1 MSEVQKCDR
10 MKKDLSL
17 FGVFALSTGTT
28 LSAGFFLLP
37 GLAAQDAGP
46 AMILCYI
53 LAAVPMLPAIL
64 SILELSTAMPRSGGA
79 YYFLDRSLGPLMGT
93 VGGIATWVALV
104 LKSAFALVGMGAYI
118 GLFLP
123 DDFPV
128 MIIVAL
134 LGIGFGAVNLVGTKE
149 SAQLLIGLVVFLL
162 TVVALFILDGSFH
175 ISFSNYENFFGEGAE
190 RIVATAGM
198 LYIGYGGVMKVA
210 SVAEE
215 VKNPDRNLPVGVL
228 LSFGLCVLIYALGTT
243 VMMGVLG
250 VELLGHADHIKTP
263 VAQVASETAGP
274 WGRVLVSA
282 AALAAFAAVANAGI
296 LSASRFPLAMSRD
309 HLLPRRFSIMS
320 RRSIPTFSVVVTTI
334 VILLVIWIDLEKIV
348 KLASASLLFVFL
360 FLNVAV
366 IVMRESRIESYDPG
380 FRSPWYPW
388 TQIAG
393 IVLPIWFLGEMGLF
407 PVVSVTIVAGI
418 SCGWYFYYARVRVV
432 RHGAIFHLFERLGQR
447 RFEGLD
453 KEMRTI
459 LREKGVRPDDNFD
472 ELIESAE
479 VLEASPGESF
489 ESVVRRVCEVLA
501 RKLPVPFDALYD
513 GFLEGTRVG
522 ATPVG
527 RGIALP
533 HLRRT
538 EVSEPHVVLV
548 RAVTGVEI
556 RIDDSALGK
565 NHRDDPARAIFFLV
579 SPEDDPGRHL
589 RMLAQLAERADE
601 DGFLDEWSAARD
613 AQSLRVVLNRQE
625 RYLSIVIDK
634 DNPNT
639 CEYVGK
645 SVREL
650 NLPSGCLIVLVHREG
665 NAIVP
670 QGDTTLEAGDRLAII
685 GHTDGM
691 AKLKSFL
698 VPHASDDE

>member
-1 MSEVQKCDR
+1 MSDVQKRDR
-10 MKKDLSL
+10 MKKELSL

-37 GLAAQDAGP
+37 GLAAQNAGP
-46 AMILCYI
+46 AMVLCYV
-53 LAAVPMLPAIL
+53 LAAVPMLPAVL
-64 SILELSTAMPRSGGA
+64 SIIELSTAMPRAGGA

-93 VGGIATWVALV
+93 VGGFATWVALV

-123 DDFPV
+123 DGFPV
-128 MIIVAL
+128 MIIVAF
-134 LGIGFGAVNLVGTKE
+134 LGIGFGVVNLVGAKE

-162 TVVALFILDGSFH
+162 TVVTLFILDGSFH
-175 ISFSNYENFFGEGAE
+175 ISFSNYDNFFGEGVE
-190 RIVATAGM
+190 RIIATAGM
-198 LYIGYGGVMKVA
+198 LYVGYGGVMKVA

-215 VKNPDRNLPVGVL
+215 VKNPDRNLPVGIL
-228 LSFGLCVLIYALGTT
+228 LSFGLCVLIYALGTA

-250 VELLGHADHIKTP
+250 VELLGHTDHIKTP
-263 VAQVASETAGP
+263 VARVASETAGP

-309 HLLPRRFSIMS
+309 HLLPRRFSSMS
-320 RRSIPTFSVVVTTI
+320 RRGIPTLSVVVTTI

-348 KLASASLLFVFL
+348 KLASASLLLIFL

-407 PVVSVTIVAGI
+407 PVVSVTIVVGI
-418 SCGWYFYYARVRVV
+418 SCGWYFYYAHGRVV
-432 RHGAIFHLFERLGQR
+432 RHGAIFHLFERLGRR

-453 KEMRTI
+453 KEMRSI
-459 LREKGVRPDDNFD
+459 LREKGVRPDDNFE

-479 VLEASPGESF
+479 VLESSSGESF
-489 ESVVRRVCEVLA
+489 ESVVKRACEVFS
-501 RKLPVPFDALYD
+501 RRLPVPFDALYE
-513 GFLEGTRVG
+513 GFLEGTRIG

-538 EVSEPHVVLV
+538 EVKEPHLVLV
-548 RAVTGVEI
+548 RALTGIEI
-556 RIDDSALGK
+556 KIDDSALGE
-565 NHRDDPARAIFFLV
+565 NHHEDPARAIFFLV
-579 SPEDDPGRHL
+579 SPEDDPGKHL
-589 RMLAQLAERADE
+589 RTLAQLAERVDE
-601 DGFLDEWSAARD
+601 DGFLDEWSAARG
-613 AQSLRVVLNRQE
+613 AQSLRDVLNRQE

-634 DNPNT
+634 GDPKT
-639 CEYVGK
+639 GGYVGK
-645 SVREL
+645 SIREL
-650 NLPSGCLIVLVHREG
+650 NLPSGCLIVLVHRAGE
-665 NAIVP
+665 AIIP

-685 GHTDGM
+685 GHTDSM
-691 AKLKSFL
+691 TKLKYFL
-698 VPHASDDE
+698 VSHSSDDE